1 MKKEELE
8 RLFCWKINSELKLF
22 KYRIMQKEKEEIYSL
37 AYQIDCIISI
47 FEMLLE
53 LCKKMSPQELE
64 RCMQIPEVL
73 VYFYWRWMKE
83 PDSKNEEMEQSLWE
97 TIKEIEKE
105 AA

>member
-37 AYQIDCIISI
+37 AYRIDCIISI

-73 VYFYWRWMKE
+73 VHFYWRWMKE
-83 PDSKNEEMEQSLWE
+83 PDSKNKEMEQSLWVA
-97 TIKEIEKE
+97 IREIEKE

>member
-22 KYRIMQKEKEEIYSL
+22 KYRIMQKEKEEIFSL
-37 AYQIDCIISI
+37 AYRIDCIISI

-73 VYFYWRWMKE
+73 AHFYWRWMKE
-83 PDSKNEEMEQSLWE
+83 PDSKNEEMEQSLWAA
-97 TIKEIEKE
+97 IKEIEKE